1 MKYGKSRCRA
11 DVGKV
16 GVCSSLLWSLS
27 GFSLWKIPWVICFV
41 SFRFHDFGQGKK
53 GTDAGVMRTVPTHD
67 RCVSA
72 QDEGALG
79 VLTCVF
85 P

>member
-27 GFSLWKIPWVICFV
+27 GFRYGKFLGLFV
-41 SFRFHDFGQGKK
+41 SFRFGFTTLGKEKK
-53 GTDAGVMRTVPTHD
+53 GQTR
-67 RCVSA
+67 
-72 QDEGALG
+72 E
-79 VLTCVF
+79 
-85 P
+85 

>member
-1 MKYGKSRCRA
+1 M
-11 DVGKV
+11 
-16 GVCSSLLWSLS
+16 L
-27 GFSLWKIPWVICFV
+27 FSTVFSFWVFVMENRLGLFV
-41 SFRFHDFGQGKK
+41 SFRFGFTTLGKEK
-53 GTDAGVMRTVPTHD
+53 QGTDAGVMRTVPTHD

-79 VLTCVF
+79 VLTCVY